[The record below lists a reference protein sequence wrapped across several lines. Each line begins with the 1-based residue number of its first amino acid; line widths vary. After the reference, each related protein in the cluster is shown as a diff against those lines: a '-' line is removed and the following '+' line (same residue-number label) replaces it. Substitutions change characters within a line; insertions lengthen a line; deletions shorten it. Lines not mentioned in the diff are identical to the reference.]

1 MAGTLKIENFASR
14 RGVKFFCPLK
24 EGDGIMSATAQN
36 YVYIVKNKEIF
47 KDLKKNALTDEQL
60 QECREAAKKFK
71 KEKKQ

>member
-1 MAGTLKIENFASR
+1 
-14 RGVKFFCPLK
+14 
-24 EGDGIMSATAQN
+24 MSATAQN